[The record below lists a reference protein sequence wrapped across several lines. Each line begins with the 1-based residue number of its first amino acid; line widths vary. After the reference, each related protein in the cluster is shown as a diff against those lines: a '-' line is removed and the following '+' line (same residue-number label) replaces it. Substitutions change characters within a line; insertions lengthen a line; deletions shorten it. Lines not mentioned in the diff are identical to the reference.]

1 MQPPPSRQVNLADAE
16 QRQALDLLSRMRAR
30 PAIGPP
36 PRAGTVAGQLT
47 MLAQS
52 SRGGSL
58 FAIRTHWTEI
68 VGDALAR
75 LSQPTRIARDKAGAT
90 LVLQVEGA
98 AAPMIQHKA
107 AQILERVRLVAG
119 AGAPARLRIVQGAVR
134 RNSAR
139 TPAAPPAPEE
149 LRALDQSL
157 DAILD
162 PELRAE
168 LAKLGRGVLARTRRT
183 KPPQP

>member
-1 MQPPPSRQVNLADAE
+1 
-16 QRQALDLLSRMRAR
+16 
-30 PAIGPP
+30 
-36 PRAGTVAGQLT
+36 
-47 MLAQS
+47 
-52 SRGGSL
+52 
-58 FAIRTHWTEI
+58 
-68 VGDALAR
+68 
-75 LSQPTRIARDKAGAT
+75 
-90 LVLQVEGA
+90 
-98 AAPMIQHKA
+98 
-107 AQILERVRLVAG
+107 
-119 AGAPARLRIVQGAVR
+119 LRIVQGAVR